1 MIAAALFD
9 LDDTLY
15 REMDYVESGFRTTA
29 GFLSSHY
36 DLKED
41 TVYDKAIEIFKTFGR
56 GKVFDKLLESL
67 NIFDEDMVRLLIY
80 IYRTHRPVIHIYEDV
95 LPVIELLR
103 LTGVK
108 TGLIT
113 NGMAIVQQNK
123 VTALGIAGLFDV
135 IIYTDAIGAECW
147 KPSPVPFKMA
157 LNILN
162 INAKETVYVG
172 DDPSKD
178 FLAPNALGMKTVQI
192 IRGPGIHKPTPEG
205 QGYAAQTTI
214 SSLSEYFGAVHDN
227 K

>member
-1 MIAAALFD
+1 M
-9 LDDTLY
+9 
-15 REMDYVESGFRTTA
+15 EYVESGFRAVA
-29 GFLSSHY
+29 GFLSSLY

-41 TVYDKAIEIFKTFGR
+41 VVYDKAIAILKTFGR
-56 GKVFDKLLESL
+56 GKVFDNLLESL
-67 NIFDEDMVRLLIY
+67 NIFDDDMVRLLIY
-80 IYRTHRPVIHIYEDV
+80 IYRTHRPVIHAYEDV
-95 LPVIELLR
+95 VPVIELLR
-103 LTGVK
+103 LRGVK

-135 IIYTDAIGAECW
+135 IIYTDAFGAEYW

-157 LNILN
+157 VKTLRCPAVKSI
-162 INAKETVYVG
+162 YVG

-192 IRGPGIHKPTPEG
+192 IRSPGIHKPTPEG

-214 SSLSEYFGAVHDN
+214 SSLSEYFSVAHEN